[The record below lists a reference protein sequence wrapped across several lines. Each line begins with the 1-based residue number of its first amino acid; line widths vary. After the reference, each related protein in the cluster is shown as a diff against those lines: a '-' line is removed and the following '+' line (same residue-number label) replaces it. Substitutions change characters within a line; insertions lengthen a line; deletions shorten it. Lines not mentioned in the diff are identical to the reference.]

1 MTKSI
6 SLLFVVLPVSLLFIS
21 ALANGEPTTQNIF
34 ISLKGNYTGMH
45 AKCGPD
51 DLEIIQ
57 AYALDAINTLMVV
70 HSDRFGDVFF
80 DSIETERESFVFE
93 AAHDDDPAGRALSS
107 TQTTTKDERNLVHTT
122 RSQAG
127 RLVGDSNEDEDTGK
141 VEQRALWS
149 FKDLNMWFKIVYTGL
164 LRGMCR
170 YCNQDSSLF
179 DEGNSRG
186 LRGSTSDKNNNASFE
201 MLLIEAEMTKILGF
215 KVSSH
220 ILDDDMT
227 ACLSQLTALC
237 GIPSP

>member
-1 MTKSI
+1 
-6 SLLFVVLPVSLLFIS
+6 
-21 ALANGEPTTQNIF
+21 
-34 ISLKGNYTGMH
+34 MH
-45 AKCGPD
+45 AQCRPD

-80 DSIETERESFVFE
+80 DSIETERESLVFE
-93 AAHDDDPAGRALSS
+93 AAHDDDDGPAGRALHS
-107 TQTTTKDERNLVHTT
+107 THTTKKDELKLVIATG
-122 RSQAG
+122 SQAG
-127 RLVGDSNEDEDTGK
+127 RLVNDSNEDEDTGNNS
-141 VEQRALWS
+141 EQCALWS
-149 FKDLNMWFKIVYTGL
+149 FKDLNMWFKIVCTGL
-164 LRGMCR
+164 PRGTCR
-170 YCNQDSSLF
+170 SCNQDSSLF

-227 ACLSQLTALC
+227 ACLSQLTALSVAFH
-237 GIPSP
+237 PPEDVVN